1 VIVFTPIISKTA
13 RCYHFTKKLE
23 GESRRSIRSQPERS
37 PLGLTVSPAL
47 LVRADEVIK
56 KSSTVHESGSG
67 TFETCQPALKLS
79 AYRGRPEVTGGQS
92 ERRD

>member
-23 GESRRSIRSQPERS
+23 GESRRSARSQPERS
-37 PLGLTVSPAL
+37 PLGLTVPPAL

-56 KSSTVHESGSG
+56 NR
-67 TFETCQPALKLS
+67 CLL
-79 AYRGRPEVTGGQS
+79 RCMIPEVAHRVS
-92 ERRD
+92 